1 MDEMDI
7 PYLWLHYATE
17 QNYRLFRAIKDE
29 YYYLEEALQ
38 DVRKGQM
45 SRFPK
50 LKEEI
55 AARLKQASSPAFLER
70 YSSWLDRTGVHIVA
84 YDNYAF
90 PSLLKQIPDPPTLL
104 FYKGRLETDTEL
116 SIALVGTRHC
126 TDYGKET
133 ARMFGKALA
142 KAGATV
148 VTGLATGIDAYGAL
162 GALDEKEADYPVI
175 GVLGCGIDVVY
186 PKGNEKLY
194 ASVAE
199 RGALVTEFLPKTA
212 PMPYNF
218 PFRNR
223 IISGLSHGT
232 LVVEAGEKSGAS
244 ITASC
249 ALEQG
254 REVFAVPG
262 RVSDTMSVGTNRMI
276 RRGEAKLVCTVGD
289 ILEEFG
295 MTGEE
300 EEKKQVLFKEL
311 SEAERNIITVLSQG
325 EKNEDELMD
334 ATGCGIGETISTL
347 TAMTFAGLVKELPG
361 GMYALDTFSVNIVY

>member
-1 MDEMDI
+1 MNDLDI

-17 QNYRLFRAIKDE
+17 QNYRLFRAVKDE
-29 YYYLEEALQ
+29 YYYLEEALE
-38 DVRKGQM
+38 DVRKGQLG
-45 SRFPK
+45 RFPK
-50 LKEEI
+50 LKEETE
-55 AARLKQASSPAFLER
+55 ARLKQAASKDFLQRYVSWLER
-70 YSSWLDRTGVHIVA
+70 NSISTVS
-84 YDNYAF
+84 YDSYEY
-90 PSLLKQIPDPPTLL
+90 PSLLKQIQDPPTLL
-104 FYKGRLETDTEL
+104 FYKGHFEADTEL
-116 SIALVGTRHC
+116 SIALVGTRRC
-126 TDYGKET
+126 TEYGKET
-133 ARMFGKALA
+133 ARVFGKALA
-142 KAGATV
+142 HAGATV

-162 GALDEKEADYPVI
+162 GALEEKDSEYPVI

-194 ASVAE
+194 AMVSE

-223 IISGLSHGT
+223 VISGLSQGT

-262 RVSDTMSVGTNRMI
+262 RVNDPMSAGTNGMI
-276 RRGEAKLVCTVGD
+276 KRGEAKLTESVTD

-295 MTGEE
+295 LGAEE
-300 EEKKQVLFKEL
+300 EERKQVLFKDLNPVEQAIIQAL
-311 SEAERNIITVLSQG
+311 SAG
-325 EKNEDELMD
+325 EKGEDELMD
-334 ATGCGIGETISTL
+334 VSGCGIGETISTL
-347 TAMTFAGLVKELPG
+347 TAMTFSGIVKELPG
-361 GMYALDTFSVNIVY
+361 GMYALDTFSVDIVY

>member
-1 MDEMDI
+1 MDDLDI

-17 QNYRLFRAIKDE
+17 QNYRLFRAVKEE
-29 YYYLEEALQ
+29 YYYLEEALE
-38 DVRKGQM
+38 DVRKGQLA
-45 SRFPK
+45 RFPK
-50 LKEEI
+50 LKEETEN
-55 AARLKQASSPAFLER
+55 RLRQASSAQFLDR
-70 YSSWLDRTGVHIVA
+70 YTAWLDRNGIGVVT
-84 YDNYAF
+84 YDSYSF
-90 PSLLKQIPDPPTLL
+90 PTLLKQISDPPTLL
-104 FYKGRLETDTEL
+104 FYKGHLEPDTEL

-126 TDYGKET
+126 TEYGKEA
-133 ARMFGKALA
+133 ARVFGKALA
-142 KAGATV
+142 RAGATV

-162 GALDEKEADYPVI
+162 GALEEKDAEYPVV

-199 RGALVTEFLPKTA
+199 RGVLVTEFLPKTP
-212 PMPYNF
+212 PMAYNF

-244 ITASC
+244 ITASY

-262 RVSDTMSVGTNRMI
+262 RINDPMSCGTNRMI
-276 RRGEAKLVCTVGD
+276 RRGEAKLVCSIED

-295 MTGEE
+295 LSAEE
-300 EEKKQVLFKEL
+300 ETRKQILMKEL
-311 SEAERNIITVLSQG
+311 TETERAIIEALRQG
-325 EKNEDELMD
+325 EKSEDELMD
-334 ATGCGIGETISTL
+334 AAGSGISETISTL
-347 TAMTFAGLVKELPG
+347 TAMSFSGIVKELPG
-361 GMYALDTFSVNIVY
+361 GMYTLDTFSVDIVY

>member
-29 YYYLEEALQ
+29 YYYLEEALE
-38 DVRKGQM
+38 DVRKGIL

-50 LKEEI
+50 LKEETE
-55 AARLKQASSPAFLER
+55 ARLKQASGKDFLQRYISWIER
-70 YSSWLDRTGVHIVA
+70 NGIGIVTYDSYS
-84 YDNYAF
+84 Y
-90 PSLLKQIPDPPTLL
+90 PSLLKQIQDPPTLL

-116 SIALVGTRHC
+116 SIALVGTRRC
-126 TDYGKET
+126 TEYGKET
-133 ARMFGKALA
+133 ARMFGQALA

-162 GALDEKEADYPVI
+162 GALDEKDADYPVI
-175 GVLGCGIDVVY
+175 GVLGCGIDIVY

-194 ASVAE
+194 GMVAE
-199 RGALVTEFLPKTA
+199 RGALVTEFLPKTV

-223 IISGLSHGT
+223 VISGLSHGT

-244 ITASC
+244 ITASY

-262 RVSDTMSVGTNRMI
+262 RVSDPMSAGTNRMI
-276 RRGEAKLVCTVGD
+276 KHGEAKLAESVTD

-295 MTGEE
+295 MNAEE
-300 EEKKQVLFKEL
+300 EEKKQILFKDLNPTERALVEAL
-311 SEAERNIITVLSQG
+311 SSG
-325 EKNEDELMD
+325 EKSEDELLD
-334 ATGCGIGETISTL
+334 VSGCGIGETISTL
-347 TAMTFAGLVKELPG
+347 TAMTFSGLVKELPG
-361 GMYALDTFSVNIVY
+361 GMYALDTFSVDIVY